1 MKMIRTNIMFLQM
14 AVVACAMF
22 ASCSSDDNNAEDT
35 KESGNVTSYDQVKY
49 LQNNIVEIDS
59 MGSFVQRVNGYK
71 LNSADSTELSVGVED
86 IAEATEL
93 FKSWLSPDTEV
104 KTSSSS
110 TDYDAP
116 LKDGSNNVKETAHFK
131 SVTGDG
137 PTIAEMTF
145 DSNKVMKH
153 FNKVK
158 FIKSEAWPEN
168 GGYSKHS
175 LGDLVEFNTYDDGIQ
190 KWVCIREAKQGQS
203 GLLMYISSYHGWW
216 GTSYIYNFAN
226 VGLAKEASKILRR
239 DWTSWVGY
247 FKKTN
252 RELKSG
258 EYYWIDDWSWGLG
271 IYAIRLSDGDVDWFH
286 VIVKRPDH
294 HFIQIKAF
302 GLSQD

>member
-22 ASCSSDDNNAEDT
+22 ASCSSDDNNAEGT
-35 KESGNVTSYDQVKY
+35 KESGSVTSFDQVKY

-59 MGSFVQRVNGYK
+59 VGTFVQRVNGDK
-71 LNSADSTELSVGVED
+71 LNSADSTELSVGVKD
-86 IAEATEL
+86 IAEAAEM
-93 FKSWLSPDTEV
+93 FKGWLSPDTEV
-104 KTSSSS
+104 KETSS
-110 TDYDAP
+110 TDYEAS
-116 LKDGSNNVKETAHFK
+116 LKDGSGNVKETVHFK

-175 LGDLVEFNTYDDGIQ
+175 VGDLVQFNTFDKGVQ

-203 GLLMYISSYHGWW
+203 GMLMYISSFHGYW
-216 GTSYIYNFAN
+216 SPLNIYEFAS
-226 VGLAKEASKILRR
+226 VGNAKEASKILRK
-239 DWTSWVGY
+239 DWNSWVGY
-247 FKKTN
+247 FQEAG
-252 RELKSG
+252 RHLVSG
-258 EYYWIDDWSWGLG
+258 DFYWIDDWSWGLG
-271 IYAIRLSDGDVDWFH
+271 IYAIRLSDGKVDWFH
-286 VIVKRPDH
+286 TVFKDPDH
-294 HFIQIKAF
+294 HFIQVKTF
-302 GLSQD
+302 GLSQN